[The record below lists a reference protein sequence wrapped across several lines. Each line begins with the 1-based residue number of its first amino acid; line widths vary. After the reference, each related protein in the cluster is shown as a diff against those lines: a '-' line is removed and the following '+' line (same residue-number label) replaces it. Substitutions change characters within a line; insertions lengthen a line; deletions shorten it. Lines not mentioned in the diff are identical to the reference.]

1 MKIFQALVSLTCA
14 VVALDTIG
22 IDEIRLTSEKT
33 VMSMGVAYNSVLSGG
48 VYLGLRNTS
57 MEIP

>member
-1 MKIFQALVSLTCA
+1 MSLTCA

-22 IDEIRLTSEKT
+22 IDEIQLTSEKT
-33 VMSMGVAYNSVLSGG
+33 VMSMGVAYNAVLTGG

-57 MEIP
+57 MQIP